1 MTAIPRPPGGIL
13 HGSTRLWYTRS
24 DYAAVRSERDPSPRQ
39 PTVDRR
45 SMPVYSKCMAVKTIT
60 IDMEAYD
67 TLAAHK
73 RPGESFSRVIK
84 RILREKRRTAGD
96 LLDNVD
102 RIRLSDDA
110 LAAADEAVRSRAND
124 LVAEPDRRYG
134 S

>member
-1 MTAIPRPPGGIL
+1 
-13 HGSTRLWYTRS
+13 
-24 DYAAVRSERDPSPRQ
+24 
-39 PTVDRR
+39 
-45 SMPVYSKCMAVKTIT
+45 MAVKTIT

-84 RILREKRRTAGD
+84 RTFREKRRTAGD
-96 LLDNVD
+96 LLDNLD